1 MKGIIGALLG
11 AIVGVCAGVVIANL
25 QGWVYSD
32 YYSRN
37 LMTMVAEDVRAWTST
52 ISLAVTG
59 GIVGGVVGRWRRL
72 QTENSLNAQ
81 NWGFRQENTQNRPV
95 SGFLASPS
103 VLHTRKRS
111 KLLSFTPQ
119 RNDLPRL
126 HKGVSWESA
135 EHLQYATVRA
145 SKTDQEGAIP
155 QTHHPGQAFGKRSA
169 ERD

>member
-25 QGWVYSD
+25 QGWAYSD

-95 SGFLASPS
+95 SVFLAPPS
-103 VLHTRKRS
+103 VLYSERS
-111 KLLSFTPQ
+111 NLLSLTPQ

-126 HKGVSWESA
+126 HKWERWESA

-145 SKTDQEGAIP
+145 SKTD
-155 QTHHPGQAFGKRSA
+155 
-169 ERD
+169 

>member
-103 VLHTRKRS
+103 VSLGRVKTLEFHPTA
-111 KLLSFTPQ
+111 Q
-119 RNDLPRL
+119 RFAPFAQGGELGIGRTSSIC
-126 HKGVSWESA
+126 HGSR
-135 EHLQYATVRA
+135 Q
-145 SKTDQEGAIP
+145 
-155 QTHHPGQAFGKRSA
+155 
-169 ERD
+169 

>member
-25 QGWVYSD
+25 QGWAYSD

-95 SGFLASPS
+95 SVFFGVPQCVFY
-103 VLHTRKRS
+103 TRK
-111 KLLSFTPQ
+111 
-119 RNDLPRL
+119 
-126 HKGVSWESA
+126 G
-135 EHLQYATVRA
+135 
-145 SKTDQEGAIP
+145 
-155 QTHHPGQAFGKRSA
+155 QTS
-169 ERD
+169 

>member
-95 SGFLASPS
+95 SVFFASS
-103 VLHTRKRS
+103 S
-111 KLLSFTPQ
+111 
-119 RNDLPRL
+119 
-126 HKGVSWESA
+126 GVFGE
-135 EHLQYATVRA
+135 V
-145 SKTDQEGAIP
+145 KTLEFYPTA
-155 QTHHPGQAFGKRSA
+155 
-169 ERD
+169 

>member
-11 AIVGVCAGVVIANL
+11 AIVGVCAGVLITNL
-25 QGWVYSD
+25 QGWAYSD

-95 SGFLASPS
+95 SVFLASPS
-103 VLHTRKRS
+103 FCTRR
-111 KLLSFTPQ
+111 
-119 RNDLPRL
+119 
-126 HKGVSWESA
+126 
-135 EHLQYATVRA
+135 
-145 SKTDQEGAIP
+145 
-155 QTHHPGQAFGKRSA
+155 GQNS
-169 ERD
+169 